1 MLSQS
6 IVDLAPSK
14 TNLHDEGG
22 VTNHG
27 DCRLCGKIL
36 TKTVVDLGMSP
47 LANAYVSYDERNK
60 MEPFFP
66 LHALICDKCH
76 LVQLEKFEE
85 PGEIFSDY
93 LYFSSY
99 STSWLA
105 HAKKYITEQ
114 AQRFSLTSSSLIVE
128 IASNDGYLLQYAMEM
143 GIRVLGVEPALNVAQ
158 EAQKKGVPTECVFFG
173 QETASYLKGK
183 GYSADLMTANNV
195 VAHVPDLHDFLEGF
209 RILLSETGVVTF
221 EFPHLMRM
229 IEQTQF
235 DTIYHEHF
243 SYFSLKT
250 IQHALF
256 EHGLRVFDVEELA
269 THGGSLRVYATH
281 QDNERQPTLSSVASL
296 LIRER
301 NAGLEQISTY
311 QAFAQR
317 ALKIKEDLLE
327 FLINASR
334 NDLKISGYG
343 APAKGNTLLNY
354 CGIKTDFV
362 GFTADANP
370 HKQNMLLPGTHIPI
384 LSPDAI
390 KEKQPDF
397 IIIFPWNLEAEI
409 IEQLSFVRE
418 WGGKFV
424 IPIPELKII

>member
-1 MLSQS
+1 MFNW
-6 IVDLAPSK
+6 K
-14 TNLHDEGG
+14 NL
-22 VTNHG
+22 
-27 DCRLCGKIL
+27 
-36 TKTVVDLGMSP
+36 
-47 LANAYVSYDERNK
+47 RNQEK
-60 MEPFFP
+60 YF
-66 LHALICDKCH
+66 LI
-76 LVQLEKFEE
+76 
-85 PGEIFSDY
+85 I
-93 LYFSSY
+93 YFSSY

-143 GIRVLGVEPALNVAQ
+143 GIRVLGIEPALNVAQ

-173 QETASYLKGK
+173 QETAAYLRSK
-183 GYSADLMTANNV
+183 GYSADLMIANNV

-209 RILLSETGVVTF
+209 RILLSETGVITF

-250 IQHALF
+250 IQHALL

-281 QDNERQPTLSSVASL
+281 QDNERQPTLSGVASL

-317 ALKIKEDLLE
+317 ALKIKEDLIE

-362 GFTADANP
+362 SFTADANP

-397 IIIFPWNLEAEI
+397 IIIFPWNLEEEI